1 MKIGELDNKER
12 LVLLASIL
20 LAVIVFVS
28 SAYIYFNP
36 PVQVLEAKI
45 FDAYES
51 NGNTFLLTYGEGK
64 LKLRGI
70 HEIEIDATYRITYKS
85 RQRNFADIIISIE
98 KIS

>member
-1 MKIGELDNKER
+1 MKIGELDKKER
-12 LVLLASIL
+12 YVLFAALL
-20 LAVIVFVS
+20 LAVIVFGS
-28 SAYIYFNP
+28 SAYQYYKP

-45 FDAYES
+45 FDAYEL

-70 HEIEIDATYRITYKS
+70 HNIEIDATYRITYQS
-85 RQRNFADIIISIE
+85 RQRNFADIIINIE